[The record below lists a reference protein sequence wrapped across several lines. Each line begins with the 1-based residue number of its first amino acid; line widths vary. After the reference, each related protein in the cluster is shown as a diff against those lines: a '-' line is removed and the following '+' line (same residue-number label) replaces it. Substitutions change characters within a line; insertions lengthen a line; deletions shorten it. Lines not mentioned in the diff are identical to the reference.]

1 MYFYILKNFVAV
13 YSADMYFYILKNF
26 VAVYSADM
34 SQQENQLMQIQQ
46 EINNVSK
53 VFHYLPGVGGKDEGS
68 CFADFISIFLN
79 IQ

>member
-1 MYFYILKNFVAV
+1 MHFH
-13 YSADMYFYILKNF
+13 ILKNF

-53 VFHYLPGVGGKDEGS
+53 IFHSLLGGGLL
-68 CFADFISIFLN
+68 C
-79 IQ
+79 

>member
-1 MYFYILKNFVAV
+1 MHFH
-13 YSADMYFYILKNF
+13 MLKNF

-53 VFHYLPGVGGKDEGS
+53 LFHSLLGGGGVG
-68 CFADFISIFLN
+68 CFADLTSFFLN